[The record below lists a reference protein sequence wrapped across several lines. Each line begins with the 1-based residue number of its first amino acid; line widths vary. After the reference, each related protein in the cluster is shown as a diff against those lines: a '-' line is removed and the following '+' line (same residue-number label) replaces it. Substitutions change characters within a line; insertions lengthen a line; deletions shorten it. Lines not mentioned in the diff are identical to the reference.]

1 MTSKTISLR
10 EDTYDRL
17 RRARGE
23 GESFSDVVDR
33 LLRAEESGTHPL
45 DELVGLLDD
54 EEVERVRE
62 QSQTF
67 RESVDARTGAGEES

>member
-23 GESFSDVVDR
+23 DESFSDVVDR
-33 LLRAEESGTHPL
+33 LLRGDESREHPL
-45 DELVGLLDD
+45 HELVGLLDD
-54 EEVERVRE
+54 EEIERLRE
-62 QSQTF
+62 RSQTF
-67 RESVDARTGAGEES
+67 REGVDARLGSGGEP

>member
-17 RRARGE
+17 RQAKGE

-33 LLRAEESGTHPL
+33 LLRAEGSGGHPL
-45 DELVGLLDD
+45 HDLVGLLDD

-62 QSQTF
+62 RSQTF
-67 RESVDARTGAGEES
+67 REGVDARLGSGGES

>member
-17 RRARGE
+17 RQAKGE

-33 LLRAEESGTHPL
+33 LLRAEKPGEHPL
-45 DELVGLLDD
+45 RDLVGLLDD

-62 QSQTF
+62 RSQAF
-67 RESVDARTGAGEES
+67 REGVDARLGAGEEP